1 VEDVDL
7 DDLIDAEVRRLRAYP
22 RLRVEPRIRPVRV
35 SGDRIRLGQAV
46 TNLADNA
53 ARHANSFVRLT
64 LDERPSGALI
74 VVEDDGPGVP
84 SDQRDHVF
92 ERFVRLD
99 VSRERASGGSGLGLS
114 IVREI
119 VLAHAGRVR
128 ITEGSGTGCRVVV
141 ELPMDGQPPS
151 AAYRSPIP
159 RTVWIALRPNGMSI
173 LRRR

>member
-1 VEDVDL
+1 MTAYRPTTGETL
-7 DDLIDAEVRRLRAYP
+7 RIEPLIKT
-22 RLRVEPRIRPVRV
+22 VRV
-35 SGDRIRLGQAV
+35 SGDRVRLGQAV

-84 SDQRDHVF
+84 PEHRDHVF

-119 VLAHAGRVR
+119 VLAHAGRVT
-128 ITEGSGTGCRVVV
+128 ITDGSGTGCRVEV
-141 ELPMDGQPPS
+141 ELPMAGQPPS
-151 AAYRSPIP
+151 GSSR
-159 RTVWIALRPNGMSI
+159 
-173 LRRR
+173 